1 MHMAWRALIIA
12 ARLGGFAAADAAG
25 AEEMATTPPIAPP
38 AVEATVD
45 ADVDA
50 SAPQATA
57 TYLISPTGVGP
68 VRKGVALSE
77 LRASVPGLTI
87 EHEPNFSGEIA
98 EAERILINGE
108 PVAHITLDGTPDCL
122 GREPVI
128 DYIFTSSPL
137 ARTAE
142 GVGPGS
148 LLRDA
153 VTAYGE
159 ATLIITI
166 IESREYV
173 TFANHPGRLAIRV
186 GTRDP
191 DVWRGGVY
199 PDADASSIGAQ
210 TTTFRDDAVIMSME
224 DRKSVV

>member
-1 MHMAWRALIIA
+1 MAWRALIIA

-108 PVAHITLDGTPDCL
+108 PVAYVTLDGTPDCL

-142 GVGPGS
+142 GIGPGS

-153 VTAYGE
+153 VAVYGE

-173 TFANHPGRLAIRV
+173 TFANHPGRLAIRT
-186 GTRDP
+186 GARDEH
-191 DVWRGGVY
+191 VWRAGLY
-199 PDADASSIGAQ
+199 ADGEESGHGSE
-210 TTTFRDDAVIMSME
+210 TTEFRDDAIIESIE
-224 DRKSVV
+224 F